1 MPLSDIFKLILF
13 IKSNL
18 FMSFKIKSLMGEN
31 DLLYLKKLLVK
42 SIPRPNNKFSGFRDK
57 TNFFIISES
66 LMGKPSD

>member
-1 MPLSDIFKLILF
+1 MPLSDIFKLIHF
-13 IKSNL
+13 KKSNL
-18 FMSFKIKSLMGEN
+18 FMSFKIKSLIGEN

-42 SIPRPNNKFSGFRDK
+42 SIPRPNYKFSGFRDK